1 MEAGGGGL
9 AAAAVVVLAAAAA
22 AVVVL
27 AAAAAAWSE
36 VRSRSSRS
44 QRYIVHKI
52 PIPDLH
58 LRIFRCSHSRHESS
72 TCFPSNLSSCSS
84 HSSKTSQELQEA
96 YLEAGLTVA
105 AAAAAAAVVVWAAA
119 AAAAAE

>member
-1 MEAGGGGL
+1 M

-22 AVVVL
+22 AVVGL

-44 QRYIVHKI
+44 QNYIVHKI

-58 LRIFRCSHSRHESS
+58 LRKFRCSHSSS
-72 TCFPSNLSSCSS
+72 GS
-84 HSSKTSQELQEA
+84 HLSKTSQELEEA
-96 YLEAGLTVA
+96 YLEAGVTAA
-105 AAAAAAAVVVWAAA
+105 AAAAAAAVVAWAAA